1 MRRRSCWWLTFTL
14 NSDFVYK
21 IDIDPIGNPRN
32 LTTETLDKMLE
43 VMEAIEHVD
52 DAGFVLRMKLLNNVE
67 FLVDQLM
74 EEYEQREK
82 S

>member
-1 MRRRSCWWLTFTL
+1 M
-14 NSDFVYK
+14 DFVYK
-21 IDIDPIGNPRN
+21 IDIDPIENPRN

-74 EEYEQREK
+74 EEYEQSK
-82 S
+82 KH

>member
-1 MRRRSCWWLTFTL
+1 M
-14 NSDFVYK
+14 YK
-21 IDIDPIGNPRN
+21 IDIDPIENPRN

>member
-1 MRRRSCWWLTFTL
+1 ML

-21 IDIDPIGNPRN
+21 IDIDPIENPRN

>member
-1 MRRRSCWWLTFTL
+1 M
-14 NSDFVYK
+14 YK
-21 IDIDPIGNPRN
+21 IDIDPIENPRN

-74 EEYEQREK
+74 EEYEQRK
-82 S
+82 K

>member
-1 MRRRSCWWLTFTL
+1 
-14 NSDFVYK
+14 VYK
-21 IDIDPIGNPRN
+21 IDIDPIENPRN

-74 EEYEQREK
+74 EEYEQRNK
-82 S
+82 

>member
-1 MRRRSCWWLTFTL
+1 M
-14 NSDFVYK
+14 YK
-21 IDIDPIGNPRN
+21 IDIDPIENPRN

-74 EEYEQREK
+74 EEYEQSK
-82 S
+82 KH